1 MIKEHRKF
9 VTVPDFLQLPWRK
22 GSQESKFVKM
32 KIRLEAKQ
40 KAITE
45 WFLYQEEEYDKQNFT
60 QNSLHQYYCHTETS
74 CIFQ

>member
-1 MIKEHRKF
+1 
-9 VTVPDFLQLPWRK
+9 
-22 GSQESKFVKM
+22 M